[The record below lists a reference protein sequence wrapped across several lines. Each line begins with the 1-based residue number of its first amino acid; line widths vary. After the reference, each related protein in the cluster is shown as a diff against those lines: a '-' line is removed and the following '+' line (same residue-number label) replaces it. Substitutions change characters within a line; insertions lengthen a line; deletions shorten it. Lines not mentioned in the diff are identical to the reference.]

1 MDALVGVSPGAFL
14 IASIVLIIT
23 PGQDMTLTAR
33 NTIAHGRNAGL
44 ATAGGLLVGVSV
56 HALAAVLGL
65 SALLLASETAFTVV
79 KVAGALYLAYL
90 GVRMILGSFGRAD
103 EEEGVLS
110 GREVRGLRSH
120 FAQGVVSAVLNP
132 KLAVFFLTFLAQ
144 FVDPDNHPSA
154 SMLAH
159 GMVFI
164 LLAAAWLWTWVSL
177 LDRLGVTL
185 RRPAARRWMERLGG
199 AALVGLAARLAL
211 AHR

>member
-23 PGQDMTLTAR
+23 PGQDLTLTAR
-33 NTIAHGRNAGL
+33 NTLAHGRVAGL
-44 ATAGGLLVGVSV
+44 ATACGLLVGVSV
-56 HALAAVLGL
+56 HAVAAVLGL
-65 SALLLASETAFTVV
+65 SALLLASQTAFTVV

-90 GVRMILGSFGRAD
+90 GVRMILGSFGRAE

-110 GREVRGLRSH
+110 GREVPGMRSH
-120 FAQGVVSAVLNP
+120 FTQGVVSATLNP
-132 KLAVFFLTFLAQ
+132 KLAVFFLTFLVQ

-154 SMLAH
+154 SLLAH
-159 GMVFI
+159 GLVFI
-164 LLAAAWLWTWVSL
+164 LLAAAWLWIWVSM
-177 LDRLGVTL
+177 LDRLGGTL